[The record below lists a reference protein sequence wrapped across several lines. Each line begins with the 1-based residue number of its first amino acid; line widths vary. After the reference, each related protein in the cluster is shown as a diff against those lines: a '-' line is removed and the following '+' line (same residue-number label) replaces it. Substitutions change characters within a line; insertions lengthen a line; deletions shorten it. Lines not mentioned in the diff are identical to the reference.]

1 MLHAIGILDLRI
13 EVSNP
18 FKRPLL
24 HPLTVVAYVLGEAT
38 RARPV
43 VLREFVPLCRGV
55 HGRLRPAVIIP
66 FKKTKEDAVAAL
78 KKFYQGRWLLPD
90 AFKDA
95 NRIKEIQS
103 MYVPFWLFDA
113 DVNASA
119 TFRAE
124 TDYVTETSA
133 ETITETRIYACHRSG
148 TMSFH
153 AAPADG
159 SHRIDDNYTESIES
173 FDFSALIP
181 FSPAYLAGHLADK
194 YDVDAKAS
202 APRIDRRVCTSAV
215 SILAD
220 TVKGYHR
227 RSLDGNAQIAKRD
240 GA

>member
-1 MLHAIGILDLRI
+1 
-13 EVSNP
+13 
-18 FKRPLL
+18 
-24 HPLTVVAYVLGEAT
+24 
-38 RARPV
+38 
-43 VLREFVPLCRGV
+43 
-55 HGRLRPAVIIP
+55 
-66 FKKTKEDAVAAL
+66 
-78 KKFYQGRWLLPD
+78 
-90 AFKDA
+90 
-95 NRIKEIQS
+95 

-113 DVNASA
+113 DVSASA

-124 TDYVTETSA
+124 TDYVTETSD
-133 ETITETRIYACHRSG
+133 ETITETRIYSCHRSG

-153 AAPADG
+153 AVPADG
-159 SHRIDDNYTESIES
+159 SHRMDDNYMESIEP

-202 APRIDRRVCTSAV
+202 APRIDRRVRTSAV

-240 GA
+240 GAERYAMVPVWILTTRYENQPYTFMMNGQTGKVVGSLPIDRRKALRYPLIPALIALPLLYYAIKYIIG